1 MKPTYI
7 LLICLLGL
15 CTSKNLRLT
24 EDNDVLNNF
33 ANSTFWI
40 NQIYSLINDA
50 KQFLSKIDATTIK
63 GYAKYFGSEYLNNN
77 VQTKSTEGI
86 GYKAWE
92 QYKKYLM
99 KINSI
104 PATLQKYL
112 EGDDRLNTD
121 LTLHETEFYYDS
133 TKDGKK
139 YLKMLILMYSVTDND
154 NVDSLSSAIEV
165 SFELAS
171 DVMYLT
177 KSQVTF
183 GDNWKISEEYFEK
196 PRGMLENDFINLIY
210 IIKMMGYSNLG
221 KEIGINVD
229 ITDLLKKLDIN

>member
-1 MKPTYI
+1 
-7 LLICLLGL
+7 
-15 CTSKNLRLT
+15 
-24 EDNDVLNNF
+24 
-33 ANSTFWI
+33 
-40 NQIYSLINDA
+40 
-50 KQFLSKIDATTIK
+50 
-63 GYAKYFGSEYLNNN
+63 
-77 VQTKSTEGI
+77 
-86 GYKAWE
+86 
-92 QYKKYLM
+92 M

-177 KSQVTF
+177 KSKVTF